1 MKDLKEK
8 LVIPTVIFRTPIHTN
23 RIFDIQGMLLAFG
36 KYRETPYLSDW
47 EKSRLKQLAATEKW
61 IEFGGEIKSG
71 LWRKDGQC
79 CAPQSFIENNYQGHQ
94 VSLVQVQYDRKAAGC
109 IGVFCDILG
118 EPEIG
123 QQIREW
129 VEQNGEW
136 MDIEELVTSKNLDVE
151 TAIYNPII
159 IKNTECGTFL
169 K

>member
-8 LVIPTVIFRTPIHTN
+8 LVIPTVIFRTPIHIN

-79 CAPQSFIENNYQGHQ
+79 CAPLSFIENNY
-94 VSLVQVQYDRKAAGC
+94 
-109 IGVFCDILG
+109 
-118 EPEIG
+118 
-123 QQIREW
+123 
-129 VEQNGEW
+129 QNGEW

>member
-1 MKDLKEK
+1 MKDLKETI
-8 LVIPTVIFRTPIHTN
+8 VIPTVIFRTPIHTN

-36 KYRETPYLSDW
+36 KYRETPHLSDW
-47 EKSRLKQLAATEKW
+47 EKDRLKQLAATEKW

-79 CAPQSFIENNYQGHQ
+79 CSPQPFIENNYQGHQ
-94 VSLVQVQYDRKAAGC
+94 VSLVPVQYNRKAAGC
-109 IGVFCDILG
+109 IGIFCDILG
-118 EPEIG
+118 EPNIG

-151 TAIYNPII
+151 TAIYNPVI
-159 IKNTECGTFL
+159 IKNTECGLFL
-169 K
+169 